1 MLRFIIYAILIYVVY
16 LAIKWS
22 FRLGAITQKKK
33 TEVKNT
39 GTNTKPKINTGDI
52 EDAEFT
58 EIKKAAPRK

>member
-22 FRLGAITQKKK
+22 FRLGKISQKKK
-33 TEVKNT
+33 SEVKST
-39 GTNTKPKINTGDI
+39 GSNAKPKINTGDI

-58 EIKKAAPRK
+58 EIKKS